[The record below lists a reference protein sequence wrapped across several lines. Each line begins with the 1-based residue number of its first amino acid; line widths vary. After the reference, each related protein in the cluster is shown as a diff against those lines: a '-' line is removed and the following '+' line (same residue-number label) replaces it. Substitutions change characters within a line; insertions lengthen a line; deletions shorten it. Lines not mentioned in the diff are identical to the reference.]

1 MISKKYKKRTKII
14 FVIPEINDLNYNVSK
29 SGGVSVILRICEL
42 INTTLNINK
51 AFIFPVY
58 SKIVIKCKKN
68 LLKWYVNKYGQFKK
82 HNKEYLKFIDP
93 SLLFSKKDVFIYPEV
108 YDNFL
113 NMKNAVIFNMYFSKK
128 NCKNVIYYSETF
140 FNLEKKLR
148 KFNPC
153 LRDISHKNILIKHFF
168 IPSNI
173 NIILE
178 KCKDKGYK
186 RHNSLYI
193 TKKASSRDYIKL
205 RENIKYIHPKKAEL
219 LEYSNLDDLIE
230 KFNKFKYFYTY
241 DPLTFLV
248 PIASLCGCIPIIVPF
263 GNFKDKT
270 KIYIEKYMIYGSAY
284 GNSDTEIKYAINT
297 RNKVRKELKK
307 YDSAYSKKMIYKFLK
322 TISSTFY

>member
-1 MISKKYKKRTKII
+1 MNEKKK
-14 FVIPEINDLNYNVSK
+14 LN
-29 SGGVSVILRICEL
+29 
-42 INTTLNINK
+42 
-51 AFIFPVY
+51 
-58 SKIVIKCKKN
+58 KKN
-68 LLKWYVNKYGQFKK
+68 ISFVVLVGGLGSRIKHLYPNQPKPLIRI
-82 HNKEYLKFIDP
+82 HNKPFLYWLIKEI
-93 SLLFSKKDVFIYPEV
+93 KD
-108 YDNFL
+108 L
-113 NMKNAVIFNMYFSKK
+113 